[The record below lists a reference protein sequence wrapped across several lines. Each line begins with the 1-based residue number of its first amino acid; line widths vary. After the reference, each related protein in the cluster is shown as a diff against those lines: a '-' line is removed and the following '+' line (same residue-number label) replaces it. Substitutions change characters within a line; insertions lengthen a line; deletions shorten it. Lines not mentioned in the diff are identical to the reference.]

1 MENLT
6 FLKNGVLRLPP
17 GFRFHPTDEELILQY
32 LIKKALSSPLPAA
45 VIPDADVCRFD
56 PWDLPGSFRFHFVFF
71 FSFGDLAMIF
81 LMGFVKF
88 LMGQGIWS
96 GRGTFSVLDK
106 PNTLM
111 EEGRTEPPVLGIGRP
126 LESTAGL
133 FLPRRI
139 GWWGWRKRSCS
150 TLETLLMAWELIGL
164 CTSIALSETPKLLLP
179 PLMAN
184 YPPWWASPVWNWIE
198 PKNPSG
204 IEKLN

>member
-1 MENLT
+1 MASSDYPPASVSTPPTRSSSSNTL
-6 FLKNGVLRLPP
+6 LRKPSPP
-17 GFRFHPTDEELILQY
+17 LSPPPSFPTPM
-32 LIKKALSSPLPAA
+32 SA
-45 VIPDADVCRFD
+45 VSTHGTCQVRSDFI
-56 PWDLPGSFRFHFVFF
+56 SFFF

-126 LESTAGL
+126 PESTAGL